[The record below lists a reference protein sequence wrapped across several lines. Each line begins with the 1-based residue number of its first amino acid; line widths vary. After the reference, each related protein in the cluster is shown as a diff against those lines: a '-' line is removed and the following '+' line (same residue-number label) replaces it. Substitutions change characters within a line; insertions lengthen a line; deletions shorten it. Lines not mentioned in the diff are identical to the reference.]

1 MTDVKDDLDQDL
13 NSEYDPSRLHLIW
26 EVVIFQ
32 FKLSLDGLRDLVLMP
47 ISLVSALLGLLA
59 GGSEP
64 AKYYNKVL
72 RFGRRTEIW
81 INLFGQRAH
90 QGTSDELIKPL
101 RQKLFRRVEQ
111 KSNS

>member
-1 MTDVKDDLDQDL
+1 MADVNNDLDQDL
-13 NSEYDPSRLHLIW
+13 SSEHNLSRLHLLW

-32 FKLSLDGLRDLVLMP
+32 FKLGLDGFRDLVLVP

-72 RFGRRTEIW
+72 RFGRRTEAW
-81 INLFGQRAH
+81 INLFGQRRH

-101 RQKLFRRVEQ
+101 REKLFRRAEQ
-111 KSNS
+111 KNNS